1 MGEIAA
7 NRLRHGFTTSSASD
21 KQGSDVTEFGV
32 NGEKRY
38 LSRGMDDFK
47 SEVIAYC
54 LPERPVMSLV
64 DRMPDKVFS
73 RLMPGDAPV
82 LNTDQGWQ

>member
-32 NGEKRY
+32 NHKKRY
-38 LSRGMDDFK
+38 LSPVIDDFK

-54 LPERPVMSLV
+54 LSGRPVMSLV
-64 DRMPDKVFS
+64 DTMPDKVFS